1 MARRRLKIDIEGL
14 DDAVAAITEAGSAAH
29 QAATEALGEE
39 LDAVAED
46 MRDGAPY
53 LTGDLRDSV
62 EVENTGLEGT
72 VAATDEAADPQE
84 HGTSRHPAQPFA
96 GPAAATA
103 EGRFPDRVADAVRGA
118 VE

>member
-1 MARRRLKIDIEGL
+1 MARRRLKVDIEGL
-14 DDAVAAITEAGSAAH
+14 DEAVAAIRAAGSSAH

-46 MRDGAPY
+46 MRSTAPV
-53 LTGDLRDSV
+53 LTGELV
-62 EVENTGLEGT
+62 ESIEVDHGGLDGT
-72 VAATDEAADPQE
+72 VAATAPHADAQE